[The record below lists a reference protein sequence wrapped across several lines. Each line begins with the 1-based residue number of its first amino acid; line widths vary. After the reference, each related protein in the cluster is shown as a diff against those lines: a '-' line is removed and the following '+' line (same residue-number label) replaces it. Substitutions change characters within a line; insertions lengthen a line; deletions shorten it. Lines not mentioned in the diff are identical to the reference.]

1 MERTVSEWSTSYR
14 PPLSSVSPVQSPSAG
29 GSQPLE
35 PHWTSTVPPVVRED
49 LYSHNTQL
57 CGSPSLSVAAEPC
70 LLPALTQ
77 SPVVRGHR

>member
-49 LYSHNTQL
+49 L
-57 CGSPSLSVAAEPC
+57 
-70 LLPALTQ
+70 
-77 SPVVRGHR
+77 